1 MDSSSYI
8 SKMTFKML
16 LALSAALFGA
26 LLTWPGIRLAKMH
39 REALRYEKER
49 PAMKLLTHL
58 NLFFPLLIAALW
70 VKPVFR
76 DVLVGG
82 RFFRRKGEVM
92 TALTIS
98 LSTRSI
104 GNI

>member
-1 MDSSSYI
+1 MDGSSYI

-26 LLTWPGIRLAKMH
+26 FLAWPGIRLAKMH
-39 REALRYEKER
+39 REALKYDVETPTAKV
-49 PAMKLLTHL
+49 L
-58 NLFFPLLIAALW
+58 NYLNFFFPLLIASLW

-82 RFFRRKGEVM
+82 RFLKKKG
-92 TALTIS
+92 
-98 LSTRSI
+98 
-104 GNI
+104 